1 MQAMLTAAL
10 ALLMVIATAAM
21 ISSTISNTR
30 TVDELAERALNST
43 ALALAAAGESIL
55 AERGDAGAEELRELL
70 TDRVVAYALIASAR
84 GYIRFHTN
92 PRLTGTTLNETLND
106 ASLMSINMSGKRVTL
121 QTGTPAYEFNY
132 VLHREDGT
140 PDLLRLV
147 LHTFPADRIIAQARG
162 MWWSVTAGI
171 AALWIAGITLVWT
184 LRRYAGLQ
192 SRRQKQEQ
200 LAMIG
205 QMTAVLAHEI
215 RNAIGSVKGF
225 TQWIDEKTEDA
236 DQRKAPL
243 SLVLRGTGRI
253 ESLVNDLLL
262 FSREEA
268 YVVEPVNVVP
278 VLGEALSLC
287 VGSWQGQVDLRVP
300 GELVGLADREKLLR
314 VLCNGLQ
321 NAIQSMGEDGTLGV
335 SARATGR
342 WLTIELKD
350 TGGGIDDETS
360 LRLFA
365 PFYTTKT
372 NGTGLGLAYSKKVIE
387 GMKGQIALSNR
398 ADTRGAVLTVRLVV
412 PERD

>member
-1 MQAMLTAAL
+1 MLTAAL

-30 TVDELAERALNST
+30 TVDELAEQALNST
-43 ALALAAAGESIL
+43 ALALAAAAEGIL

-70 TDRVVAYALIASAR
+70 TDRVIAYALIASA
-84 GYIRFHTN
+84 GGFIRFHTN
-92 PRLTGTTLNETLND
+92 PRLTGTKLSETLNE
-106 ASLMSINMSGKRVTL
+106 ASLMSMNMSGKRVTL
-121 QTGTPAYEFNY
+121 QTGTSAYEFNY
-132 VLHREDGT
+132 VLHRENGR

-147 LHTFPADRIIAQARG
+147 LHTFPADHIVSKARG

-171 AALWIAGITLVWT
+171 AALWIAGIMLVWS

-192 SRRQKQEQ
+192 NRRQKQEQ

-262 FSREEA
+262 FSRDEA
-268 YVVEPVNVVP
+268 YVIEPINVVP

-287 VGSWQGQVDLRVP
+287 VGSWQGQVELKVP
-300 GELVGLADREKLLR
+300 EEVVGLADREKLLR
-314 VLCNGLQ
+314 VLCNGLR
-321 NAIQSMGEDGTLGV
+321 NALQSMGEEGTLGV
-335 SARATGR
+335 SARAAGR
-342 WLTIELKD
+342 WLAIELKD
-350 TGGGIDDETS
+350 TGRGIDEETYR
-360 LRLFA
+360 RLFT

-372 NGTGLGLAYSKKVIE
+372 SGTGLGLAYSKKVIE
-387 GMKGQIALSNR
+387 GMKGQITLSNR
-398 ADTRGAVLTVRLVV
+398 ADTRGAVLTVRLVA
-412 PERD
+412 PERT